1 MIFQYCVGMESNQYN
16 PHAVGFENGDGIG
29 VIFMP
34 VIFIFN
40 CRIKEG
46 KSRNNNVK
54 STGR

>member
-16 PHAVGFENGDGIG
+16 PHAVSFENGDGIG

-40 CRIKEG
+40 CWIKEG